1 MDPQVKFGFDFIY
14 FMYLTTPELFLT
26 IPIENTRNAAIRVF
40 LAEWGLTIEEVDD
53 AVSFMNYCIVEA
65 RSLPQFEE
73 TFDRILE
80 VVDQDQRTRSRF
92 LIQACSIGSICLLHP
107 LFSKE
112 IIQDRGIEFH
122 SLDMLQERLGLSGDE
137 MDAYKRKGLHLAKR
151 FYDFGEIYAASKSD

>member
-26 IPIENTRNAAIRVF
+26 IPIENTRNAVLRIF
-40 LAEWGLTIEEVDD
+40 LAEWGLTIEEVDG
-53 AVSFMNYCIVEA
+53 AVSFMHYCIVEA

-73 TFDRILE
+73 TFERIIE
-80 VVDQDQRTRSRF
+80 VVEQSQGTRSRF

-122 SLDMLQERLGLSGDE
+122 SLDMLQKHLDLSDDE
-137 MDAYKRKGLHLAKR
+137 MNAYKRKGFHLAKR
-151 FYDFGEIYAASKSD
+151 FYDFGEIYISSKSE